1 MFKLLPLIFP
11 FHLYKVTMWYSQMYP
26 GSIPETYA
34 RWPVKVR
41 QKAGNNLQLPWPLSL
56 TSLFLLQEALGR
68 TEVFQQIIAEPS
80 KFRVEKDDSVWCRVG
95 CCLSLDPTLGRS
107 WITVSLQEV
116 SMGRSL
122 REQRQDSGKA
132 GPRVSSSSLLTWA
145 MRRFIPKGV
154 WKSLSSG
161 S

>member
-1 MFKLLPLIFP
+1 
-11 FHLYKVTMWYSQMYP
+11 MWCSQMYP

-34 RWPVKVR
+34 QWPVKVR
-41 QKAGNNLQLPWPLSL
+41 QKAGSNLQLPWPLSL
-56 TSLFLLQEALGR
+56 TSLFLLQEPLGR

-80 KFRVEKDDSVWCRVG
+80 KFRAEKDNGVWCRVG
-95 CCLSLDPTLGRS
+95 CCLSLDPTLGGS

-122 REQRQDSGKA
+122 REQHQDSGKA
-132 GPRVSSSSLLTWA
+132 GPRLSSSSLLTWA
-145 MRRFIPKGV
+145 VRRFIPRGV
-154 WKSLSSG
+154 WKSLLSG

>member
-1 MFKLLPLIFP
+1 
-11 FHLYKVTMWYSQMYP
+11 MYP

-80 KFRVEKDDSVWCRVG
+80 KFRVEKDDSV
-95 CCLSLDPTLGRS
+95 
-107 WITVSLQEV
+107 
-116 SMGRSL
+116 
-122 REQRQDSGKA
+122 
-132 GPRVSSSSLLTWA
+132 
-145 MRRFIPKGV
+145 
-154 WKSLSSG
+154 
-161 S
+161 